1 MYEKLITYLSDFIK
15 TTIKPEKLNKMQSAL
30 LQIDWYVKIED
41 LISMIIIMTI
51 GIFFVTYIISLIFNI
66 TKFSLI
72 FSLVPSIFIINYVIY
87 KNEQRITKIEE
98 ELPDY
103 LYQLSSLLK
112 VGLGLETALNE
123 LSITNKGPLNNEIK
137 RALVETK
144 FGKPFN
150 DALLSI
156 GERNNI
162 DNLKYTFQI
171 IIKSKETGGNLAN
184 ILESIAADLNDKIML
199 KKQRRA
205 SVMMSVMFL
214 LISSIKAT
222 PFALGMIR

>member
-98 ELPDY
+98 EH
-103 LYQLSSLLK
+103 Q
-112 VGLGLETALNE
+112 
-123 LSITNKGPLNNEIK
+123 ITYINYP
-137 RALVETK
+137 
-144 FGKPFN
+144 P
-150 DALLSI
+150 
-156 GERNNI
+156 
-162 DNLKYTFQI
+162 Y
-171 IIKSKETGGNLAN
+171 
-184 ILESIAADLNDKIML
+184 
-199 KKQRRA
+199 
-205 SVMMSVMFL
+205 
-214 LISSIKAT
+214 
-222 PFALGMIR
+222 